1 MARISMERANI
12 RMHVSL
18 YEESIIRHG
27 QYIRWYSSMPCW
39 CINDSGK
46 PDAHCKVCHGRGNRY
61 YPVTE
66 VRKINGGLGNGSTQ
80 IYTKGNIKSI
90 NRIYTAANVTVEY
103 NTFSGK
109 TITLKENYKEGKYYY
124 ADYIESLEVSYSG
137 VATYEGKGIIRVPVI
152 GDSNIQGNFV
162 GEIIEITS
170 VTNTTKSSTMNVVSF
185 WENLILTDS
194 YAEEADEITVVCK
207 YVKPLK
213 FMIADIKSKIK
224 YEMARLGITAD
235 MQATFPGYYQVGT
248 GDMITLLKAE
258 QKASVVGRASGDFH
272 QLPFFH
278 AKSIIRLED
287 EIGEIEDAIIVRN
300 SEIKWGNR
308 KPENKFSIS
317 VMFNP
322 SFVVLDDMPQLRY
335 AEDKVFPK
343 KVYLKK
349 WDLDSRGNKRPRF
362 GHDSGLGGLDY

>member
-1 MARISMERANI
+1 MERANI

-18 YEESIIRHG
+18 YEESIARHG
-27 QYIRWYSSMPCW
+27 QYIRWYSAMPCW
-39 CINDSGK
+39 CIGNSGK
-46 PDAHCKVCHGRGNRY
+46 PSAQCKVCHGRGNRY
-61 YPVTE
+61 YPVTA
-66 VRKINGGLGNGSTQ
+66 VRKVNGGLGNGSNQ

-90 NRIYTAANVTVEY
+90 NRIYTAANITLEY

-109 TITLKENYKEGKYYY
+109 AITLKANFPEGKYYHV
-124 ADYIESLEVSYSG
+124 DYEEDLEVSYNG
-137 VATYEGKGIIRVPVI
+137 VATYEGRGIIRVPVI
-152 GDSNIQGNFV
+152 GESNIYGNFT

-170 VTNTTKSSTMNVVSF
+170 VTNTTRTATMNVVSF
-185 WENLILTDS
+185 WENMILTDS

-213 FMIADIKSKIK
+213 FMIADVKSKIK
-224 YEMARLGITAD
+224 YEMARTGVTID
-235 MQATFPGYYQVGT
+235 MQATFPGYYQVGS

-258 QKASVVGRASGDFH
+258 QKASVVGKVRGDFH

-287 EIGEIEDAIIVRN
+287 EIGEITDAIIVRN
-300 SEIKWGNR
+300 NEIKWGSR
-308 KPENKFSIS
+308 KPESGFSVS

-322 SFVVLDDMPQLRY
+322 SFVVLDDLPQLRY

-343 KVYLKK
+343 RVYLKK

-362 GHDSGLGGLDY
+362 GYNSGLGDLTY